1 MSKYALYYN
10 GDKIKEAFSL
20 PTADQ
25 SMPTGME
32 EGYEWRTIIEDEE
45 PAHDPV
51 YQIVTVTEA
60 KVAGKKLR
68 KTKKVWERPN
78 WQAHATGLVEAR
90 LRQSIR
96 RHLDDAVLAL
106 VSGQTFQP
114 LVDDIANCNWLK
126 AEIAAGRKPDI
137 ATGWSE

>member
-1 MSKYALYYN
+1 MPYALYYN
-10 GDKIKEAFSL
+10 GEKVKEVALL
-20 PTADQ
+20 PTIDQ
-25 SMPTGME
+25 SFPVGME
-32 EGYEWRTIIEDEE
+32 DGYEWRTIVEDET

-60 KVAGKKLR
+60 KQSGKKLK
-68 KTKKVWERPN
+68 KTKKIEDRPN
-78 WQAHATGLVEAR
+78 WQAHATVLVEAR

-114 LVDDIANCNWLK
+114 LVDDVNNCNYLK